1 MMMGTTGISCR
12 SLQVGEHFEMVP
24 TSSHSLGAV
33 PGPLSHTNN
42 NNNIMGFSDSI
53 DFDFENQKWF
63 EESVSLRTNPRSSGS
78 DPSHGSE
85 LEEDDEEDEVEGHS
99 GHLMFK
105 SPVQYR
111 KSLKYGGP
119 AAERRKS
126 SPTCPF
132 RKVSLPEKCQK
143 LKMVF

>member
-1 MMMGTTGISCR
+1 MGTTGISCR
-12 SLQVGEHFEMVP
+12 SLQVGEHNFEMVP
-24 TSSHSLGAV
+24 TSSHSLMEAV
-33 PGPLSHTNN
+33 PGPLSHNN
-42 NNNIMGFSDSI
+42 NNMGFSQSI
-53 DFDFENQKWF
+53 DFDFEGQKWF
-63 EESVSLRTNPRSSGS
+63 EESVLLRNNPLSSGGD
-78 DPSHGSE
+78 DPSHENE
-85 LEEDDEEDEVEGHS
+85 LEEEEGEDEGHS
-99 GHLMFK
+99 SNFK